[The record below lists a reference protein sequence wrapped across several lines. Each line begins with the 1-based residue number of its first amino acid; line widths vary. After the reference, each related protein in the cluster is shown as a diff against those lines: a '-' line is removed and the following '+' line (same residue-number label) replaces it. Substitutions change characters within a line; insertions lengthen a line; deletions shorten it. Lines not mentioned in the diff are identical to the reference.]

1 MTQKDFNDITRIVHK
16 RFEFGIDEHVKD
28 NKGKKILLYSALI
41 FSAIVIIAMIYGFI
55 EAVVWY
61 ATYRPWN
68 H

>member
-1 MTQKDFNDITRIVHK
+1 MTQKDFNALNRITCK
-16 RFEFGIDEHVKD
+16 RFEIGIDEHVKES
-28 NKGKKILLYSALI
+28 KGKQILLWSVLV

-55 EAVVWY
+55 EAVVWD